1 MVNEPIVVTYY
12 PSSIIEGMLF
22 DCSGDA
28 NHFDEVLNNYINNPE
43 ALSEFTKP
51 NLASWS
57 AVKYH
62 IDSGDYQLMISG
74 KYTEE
79 LIEACER
86 MVAWENNYSEDC
98 YTPVMNYIFNHIL
111 KLKNIKLC
119 QEY

>member
-1 MVNEPIVVTYY
+1 MGYESINVTYY
-12 PSSIIEGMLF
+12 PSSIIDGMLF
-22 DCSGDA
+22 DCLEDA
-28 NHFDEVLNNYINNPE
+28 NHFDEVLNNYVNNPE

-51 NLASWS
+51 NLASWA
-57 AVKYH
+57 AVEYH
-62 IDSGDYQLMISG
+62 IDYGDYHLMIQG
-74 KYTEE
+74 EHTEE

-119 QEY
+119 HEY